1 MKKKT
6 EYIYTIIVAA
16 VLIFGLS
23 IFAVLKPADDFSE
36 SERRPL
42 EKLPELSVKT
52 LLNGD
57 FMDKFENYTNDQ
69 FPLRDTFRSVKALA
83 RYYLFGLSDNNELY
97 FADGHVAKLDFPI
110 NQESLD
116 YAASRFNE
124 LYETYMKDK
133 VNKIVFSVVPDK
145 NVYLGEKNGY
155 PQMDYDYMIGFF
167 EEKLPFANHVEIF
180 DLIDESDYYLTDTH
194 WQQQEITDVAEKI
207 LVSLEARAF
216 EDFEEKVATENFHGV
231 YYGQSALPLKPEKIV
246 YLTTPELEHMTVL
259 NYETGLKGGIYNFD
273 KLEGKDP
280 YEFYLSGAVPLLEV
294 TNSSAEGDR
303 HLIIFRDSFGS
314 SLAPLL
320 MRDYSKITIIDT
332 RYLLPNFIGEYVDF
346 EGADVLMTYSTLIL
360 NDSFILKK

>member
-6 EYIYTIIVAA
+6 QYIYTIIVMA

-23 IFAVLKPADDFSE
+23 LFAVLKPAGDFSE

-42 EKLPELSVKT
+42 EQLPELSIKT

-57 FMDKFENYTNDQ
+57 FMDSFENYTNDQ
-69 FPLRDTFRSVKALA
+69 FPMRDTFRAVKALTK
-83 RYYLFGLSDNNELY
+83 YYLFGLSDNNELY

-116 YAASRFNE
+116 HASDRFTE

-133 VNKIVFSVVPDK
+133 VNKVVFTVVPDK
-145 NVYLGEKNGY
+145 GFYLGNENGY
-155 PQMDYDYMIGFF
+155 PVMDYDYMFGFF
-167 EEKLPFANHVEIF
+167 EYKLPFAEYIVIYMQ
-180 DLIDESDYYLTDTH
+180 LDEDDYYLTDTH
-194 WQQQEITDVAEKI
+194 WQQQNLTEVAEKI
-207 LVSLEARAF
+207 LIHLGARPF
-216 EDFEEKVATENFHGV
+216 EDLEEKVATENFHGV

-246 YLTTPELEHMTVL
+246 YLTNPELEHMTVF
-259 NYETGLKGGIYNFD
+259 NYETGLKGGIYDFE
-273 KLEGKDP
+273 KLNGKDP

-332 RYLLPNFIGEYVDF
+332 RYLLPNFIGNYVDF
-346 EGADVLMTYSTLIL
+346 EGADVLMMYSTLIL
-360 NDSFILKK
+360 NDSFIIKK

>member
-6 EYIYTIIVAA
+6 QYIYTIIVMA

-23 IFAVLKPADDFSE
+23 LFAVLKPAGDFSE

-42 EKLPELSVKT
+42 EQLPELSVET

-57 FMDKFENYTNDQ
+57 FMDNFENYTNDQ
-69 FPLRDTFRSVKALA
+69 FPMRDTFRAVKALA
-83 RYYLFGLSDNNELY
+83 KYYLFGLSDNNELY
-97 FADGHVAKLDFPI
+97 FAEGHVAKLDFPL
-110 NQESLD
+110 NMESLE
-116 YAASRFNE
+116 YASDRFNE

-133 VNKIVFSVVPDK
+133 VNKVVFSVVPDK
-145 NVYLGEKNGY
+145 GYYVGAENGY
-155 PQMDYDYMIGFF
+155 PVMDHAGMEKFF
-167 EEKLPFANHVEIF
+167 EENLPFAEYVSIF
-180 DLIDESDYYLTDTH
+180 DLIDEDDYYLTDTH
-194 WQQQEITDVAEKI
+194 WQQQSITAVAEK
-207 LVSLEARAF
+207 LLAALEAKPF

-246 YLTTPELEHMTVL
+246 YLTNPELEAMSVL
-259 NYETGLKGGIYNFD
+259 NYETGKTGGIYDFE
-273 KLEGKDP
+273 KLNGKDP

-294 TNSSAEGDR
+294 TNSSAESER

-332 RYLLPNFIGEYVDF
+332 RYLLPNFIGNYVDF
-346 EGADVLMTYSTLIL
+346 EGADVLMMYSSLIL
-360 NDSFILKK
+360 NDSFIIKK

>member
-16 VLIFGLS
+16 VLIFGFSL
-23 IFAVLKPADDFSE
+23 FAVLKPADDFSE

-57 FMDKFENYTNDQ
+57 FMDKFENYINDQ

-133 VNKIVFSVVPDK
+133 ANKIVFSVVPDK
-145 NVYLGEKNGY
+145 NAYLGEKNGY

-207 LVSLEARAF
+207 LVSLEARPF

-259 NYETGLKGGIYNFD
+259 NYETGMEGGIYNFD

>member
-6 EYIYTIIVAA
+6 EYIYTIIVMAL
-16 VLIFGLS
+16 LIFGLS
-23 IFAVLKPADDFSE
+23 LFAVLKPAGDFSE

-42 EKLPELSVKT
+42 EQLPELSIKT

-57 FMDKFENYTNDQ
+57 FMDNFEDYTNDQ
-69 FPLRDTFRSVKALA
+69 FPFRDTFRSVKALA
-83 RYYLFGLSDNNELY
+83 QYYLFGLSDNNELY
-97 FADGHVAKLDFPI
+97 FADGHIAKLDFPI
-110 NQESLD
+110 NQDSLD
-116 YAASRFNE
+116 YAALRFNE
-124 LYETYMKDK
+124 LYETYMEGK
-133 VNKIVFSVVPDK
+133 VNKVLFSVVPDK
-145 NVYLGEKNGY
+145 NFYLGNKNGY
-155 PQMDYDYMIGFF
+155 PEMDYDYMFGFF
-167 EEKLPFANHVEIF
+167 EKELPFAKY
-180 DLIDESDYYLTDTH
+180 IDITLLLDEDDYYLADTH
-194 WQQQEITDVAEKI
+194 WQQQDITEVAEKI
-207 LVSLEARAF
+207 LVHLEARPF
-216 EDFEEKVATENFHGV
+216 EDLEEKVATENFHGV

-246 YLTTPELEHMTVL
+246 YLTTPELESMSVF

-294 TNSSAEGDR
+294 TNSSAESDR

-346 EGADVLMTYSTLIL
+346 EGADVLMIYSSLIL

>member
-23 IFAVLKPADDFSE
+23 LFAVLKPADDFSE

-133 VNKIVFSVVPDK
+133 VNKVVFTVVPDK
-145 NVYLGEKNGY
+145 GYYIGAENGY
-155 PQMDYDYMIGFF
+155 PVMDYDYMIGFF

-207 LVSLEARAF
+207 LVSLEARPF
-216 EDFEEKVATENFHGV
+216 EDLEEKVATENFHGV

-259 NYETGLKGGIYNFD
+259 NYETGMEGGIYNFD

>member
-6 EYIYTIIVAA
+6 QQIYTIVVMA

-23 IFAVLKPADDFSE
+23 LFAVLKPAGDFSE

-42 EKLPELSVKT
+42 EQLPELSIKT

-57 FMDKFENYTNDQ
+57 FMDSFENYTNDQ
-69 FPLRDTFRSVKALA
+69 FPMRDTFRAVKALA
-83 RYYLFGLSDNNELY
+83 KYYLFGLSDNNELY

-116 YAASRFNE
+116 HAADRFNE

-133 VNKIVFSVVPDK
+133 VNKVVFTVVPDK
-145 NVYLGEKNGY
+145 GFYLGEENGY
-155 PQMDYDYMIGFF
+155 PVMDYGYMISFF
-167 EEKLPFANHVEIF
+167 KNELPFANHVEIF
-180 DLIDESDYYLTDTH
+180 GLIDENDYYLTDTH
-194 WQQQEITDVAEKI
+194 WQQQSITPVADKI
-207 LVSLEARAF
+207 LSALGARPF
-216 EDFEEKVATENFHGV
+216 ENLEEKVATENFHGV

-246 YLTTPELEHMTVL
+246 YLTNPELEAMSVF
-259 NYETGLKGGIYNFD
+259 NFETGKTGGIYDFE
-273 KLEGKDP
+273 KLNGKDP
-280 YEFYLSGAVPLLEV
+280 YEFYLSGAVPLLEIE
-294 TNSSAEGDR
+294 NPSAEGER

-332 RYLLPNFIGEYVDF
+332 RYLLPNFIGNYVDF

-360 NDSFILKK
+360 NDSFIIKK

>member
-110 NQESLD
+110 NQGSLD

-133 VNKIVFSVVPDK
+133 VNKVVFSVVPDK
-145 NVYLGEKNGY
+145 NAYLGEKNGY

-167 EEKLPFANHVEIF
+167 KEKLPFANHVEIF
-180 DLIDESDYYLTDTH
+180 DLIDESDYYFTDTH

-207 LVSLEARAF
+207 LVSLEARPF

-246 YLTTPELEHMTVL
+246 YLTTPEIESMTVL

-320 MRDYSKITIIDT
+320 MRDYSKITTIDT

>member
-52 LLNGD
+52 LLSGD

-145 NVYLGEKNGY
+145 NAYLGEKNGY

-207 LVSLEARAF
+207 LVSLEARPF
-216 EDFEEKVATENFHGV
+216 EDFEEKVATENFYGV

>member
-6 EYIYTIIVAA
+6 QQIYTIVVMV
-16 VLIFGLS
+16 VLVFGLS
-23 IFAVLKPADDFSE
+23 LFAVLKPAGDFSE

-42 EKLPELSVKT
+42 EQLPELSIKT

-57 FMDKFENYTNDQ
+57 FMDNFENYTNDQ
-69 FPLRDTFRSVKALA
+69 FPMRDTFRAVKALA
-83 RYYLFGLSDNNELY
+83 KYYLFGLSDNNELY
-97 FADGHVAKLDFPI
+97 FADGHVVKLDFPI

-116 YAASRFNE
+116 HAADRFTE

-133 VNKIVFSVVPDK
+133 VNKVVFTVVPDK
-145 NVYLGEKNGY
+145 GFYLGEKNGY
-155 PQMDYDYMIGFF
+155 PVMDYDHMINFF
-167 EEKLPFANHVEIF
+167 KNELPFAEHIEIF
-180 DLIDESDYYLTDTH
+180 GLIDENDYYLTDTH
-194 WQQQEITDVAEKI
+194 WQQQDLTEVAEKI
-207 LVSLEARAF
+207 LIHLGARPF

-246 YLTTPELEHMTVL
+246 YLTTPELEHMTVF
-259 NYETGLKGGIYNFD
+259 NYETGLKGGIYDFE
-273 KLEGKDP
+273 KLNGKDP

-294 TNSSAEGDR
+294 TNSSAESER

-314 SLAPLL
+314 SLSPLL

-346 EGADVLMTYSTLIL
+346 EGADVLMMYSTLIL
-360 NDSFILKK
+360 NDSFIIKK

>member
-69 FPLRDTFRSVKALA
+69 FPMRDTFRSVKALA

-97 FADGHVAKLDFPI
+97 FAEGHVAKLDFPI

-133 VNKIVFSVVPDK
+133 VNKVVFSVVPDK
-145 NVYLGEKNGY
+145 NAYLGEKNGY

-207 LVSLEARAF
+207 LVSLEARPF

-231 YYGQSALPLKPEKIV
+231 YYGQSALPLRPEKIV

-259 NYETGLKGGIYNFD
+259 NYETGMEGGIYYFD